1 MCILARL
8 VLSDDDGAAA
18 EEKAIIVTGTLLP
31 DRGAVLG
38 AAPGG
43 MLVLPGAK

>member
-1 MCILARL
+1 MCIVLKLAA
-8 VLSDDDGAAA
+8 LSYDDGA

-31 DRGAVLG
+31 DRGAVG

>member
-1 MCILARL
+1 MCIVLKLAA
-8 VLSDDDGAAA
+8 LSYDDGA